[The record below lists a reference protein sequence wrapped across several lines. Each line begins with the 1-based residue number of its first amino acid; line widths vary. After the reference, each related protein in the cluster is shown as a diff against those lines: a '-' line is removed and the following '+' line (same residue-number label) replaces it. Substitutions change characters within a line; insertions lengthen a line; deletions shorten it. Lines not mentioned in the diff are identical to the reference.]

1 MAGLDE
7 LHDQQ
12 TARVDVASPL
22 DPPKPIPTPPLVSG
36 KVHSTL
42 PCNRCNRYATQT
54 LSMPIPVPIPSA
66 HSRLTIAAPCS
77 RPQVMAAQPMAVHPH
92 HALPFGAHAM
102 ALKSQFRPA
111 ASPRFP
117 GAVVQAP
124 HIRTMGAPPRA
135 SRGSYNS
142 PRR

>member
-1 MAGLDE
+1 
-7 LHDQQ
+7 
-12 TARVDVASPL
+12 
-22 DPPKPIPTPPLVSG
+22 
-36 KVHSTL
+36 
-42 PCNRCNRYATQT
+42 
-54 LSMPIPVPIPSA
+54 MPIPVLIPTA

-102 ALKSQFRPA
+102 ALKSQFRPT

-124 HIRTMGAPPRA
+124 HLRTMGAPHVHHTCIKLGKFHSEDGNFCGFFRMNPFECKPQISEA
-135 SRGSYNS
+135 LKV
-142 PRR
+142 